1 MLEQPPYAH
10 VSVCGDVIGPAFPHD
25 EPVNLERLFPTGHGR
40 FGKGTEYHA
49 FNLGANTWQLH
60 YFRLT
65 NQLQAKWDLAKKVFE
80 QVSGELLK
88 CYLHRQKQVN
98 MVCQK

>member
-1 MLEQPPYAH
+1 MAGSPYAH

-40 FGKGTEYHA
+40 HGKGTEYHA

-65 NQLQAKWDLAKKVFE
+65 NQLQAKWDLAKRVFE
-80 QVSGELLK
+80 QVRGTL
-88 CYLHRQKQVN
+88 
-98 MVCQK
+98 